1 MSVARSLLSAVAP
14 ALNVPVREREVG
26 AQRFRIAMVAA
37 CPMPSRRGTPLRIER
52 LAEALAAR
60 GHQVEL
66 ITYHVSDDAQTLDM
80 PVHRIFHRRLYWRMP
95 AGPSPRKLFLYD
107 PALAVK
113 LWQVLAASRFDL
125 VHAHHLEG
133 LLVSL
138 PARLRHRI
146 PIVYDA
152 HTMLSSELPS
162 YGPAFARRAVGAAGS
177 WLDGVLPRGADYI
190 AAVTNDIRDRL
201 IERHGMSPDRI
212 SVVTNGVE
220 MARFRVGARPQTHGV
235 TRLIYTGTLAA
246 YQDVDLLLEA
256 FAKARHVRTDLRL
269 SMAVSNPFDPYE
281 AQASRLGIREAID
294 VLPDSFDELPHQLA
308 ASAICVLPRMHCPG
322 IPQKLLNY
330 MAAGKAI
337 VCSAGSAKILEH
349 ERTGLVITNGDVAAF
364 SQAILRLAG
373 DPPLA
378 HELGNRAREQ
388 VEDCYSWGHAAER
401 LERIYEQLVPATAVA
416 S

>member
-1 MSVARSLLSAVAP
+1 MSTTGSLLSAVAT
-14 ALNVPVREREVG
+14 ALIVPVRAREAG

-52 LAEALAAR
+52 LAEALSER

-66 ITYHVSDDAQTLDM
+66 IAYHVSDDAQILDF
-80 PVHRIFHRRLYWRMP
+80 PVHRIFNKRRYWRMP
-95 AGPSPRKLFLYD
+95 AGPNSRKLFLYD
-107 PALAVK
+107 PLLAVK
-113 LWQVLAASRFDL
+113 LWQVLAASRFD
-125 VHAHHLEG
+125 VIHAHHLEG

-152 HTMLSSELPS
+152 HTMLSGELPS
-162 YGPAFARRAVGAAGS
+162 YVPTFARRAVGAAGA
-177 WLDGVLPRGADYI
+177 WLDGVLPRGADHI

-201 IERHGMSPDRI
+201 VGRYGMSPERI

-220 MARFRVGARPQTHGV
+220 MANFRIGAPPEADGV
-235 TRLIYTGTLAA
+235 TRLIYTGTLAP

-256 FAKARHVRTDLRL
+256 FARARRVRTDLRL

-281 AQASRLGIREAID
+281 AQVSRLGIREAID
-294 VLPDSFDELPHQLA
+294 LLPDSFDELPCQLA

-337 VCSAGSAKILEH
+337 VCSAGSAKLLEH
-349 ERTGLVITNGDVAAF
+349 ERTGLVVPNGDVEAF
-364 SQAILRLAG
+364 SQALLRLA
-373 DPPLA
+373 DNPTLA
-378 HELGNRAREQ
+378 HELGKRAREQ
-388 VEDCYSWGHAAER
+388 VEHSYSWGHAAER
-401 LERIYEQLVPATAVA
+401 LERIYEQLVPAAAVA
-416 S
+416 R

>member
-1 MSVARSLLSAVAP
+1 MSAASSLLSAVDP
-14 ALNVPVREREVG
+14 ALNAPARQREAG

-37 CPMPSRRGTPLRIER
+37 CPMPARRGTPLRVER
-52 LAEALAAR
+52 LAEALSAR
-60 GHQVEL
+60 GHHVEL
-66 ITYHVSDDAQTLDM
+66 ITYHVADDAQVLDF
-80 PVHRIFHRRLYWRMP
+80 PVHRIFNRRLYWRMP
-95 AGPSPRKLFLYD
+95 AGPNLRKLFLYD

-113 LWQVLAASRFDL
+113 LWQVLAAGRFD
-125 VHAHHLEG
+125 VIHAHHLEG
-133 LLVSL
+133 LLVAL
-138 PARLRHRI
+138 PARLRHQI

-162 YGPAFARRAVGAAGS
+162 YGPSFTRRAVGAVGT
-177 WLDGVLPRGADYI
+177 WLDGVLPRGADHV

-201 IERHGMSPDRI
+201 IGHHGMNPDCI

-220 MARFRVGARPQTHGV
+220 MANFRIGTPAHADGI

-256 FAKARHVRTDLRL
+256 FAKARRVRPDLRL

-281 AQASRLGIREAID
+281 AQAARLGIRDAID
-294 VLPDSFDELPHQLA
+294 LLPDSFDELPRQLA
-308 ASAICVLPRMHCPG
+308 ASTVAVLPRRHCPG

-337 VCSAGSAKILEH
+337 VCSAGSAKLLEN
-349 ERTGLVITNGDVAAF
+349 ERTGLVVPNGDVEAF
-364 SQAILRLAG
+364 SQALLRLVGNPA
-373 DPPLA
+373 LA

-388 VEDCYSWGHAAER
+388 VEHSYSWDHAAER
-401 LERIYEQLVPATAVA
+401 LERIYEQLVPAAAVA
-416 S
+416 R